1 MIKILSKIF
10 QINTIQVVGI
20 FKRSDG
26 DRYDLLT
33 VKKSKNKLDIIRNKT
48 FNSLETLLG
57 TLDSKL
63 PIIIN
68 LDGKGILNKRIDLNN
83 QSDLAWQKNLD
94 IQTLYYTSYSQKEVV
109 HMSFCRDNFVEE
121 YISALSSKGLKII
134 DVYIGSFLS
143 VLLEETLTI
152 KNIVSGNLNLT
163 IENSEIISFE
173 KSDLDNLT
181 NYSIDNYSI
190 DNYSL
195 PLFGVALNYFVE
207 SDSIQKTDRKQT
219 NIEDFVFFKGFN
231 VLGITILVGFFIALL
246 VSYFLI
252 QYFGSKNA
260 ELNMQNVYSN
270 KSYQQIVNLEK
281 QKEDKIK
288 IIKESGF
295 LSEKHLIYY
304 SYEILNSIP
313 NSISL
318 SELNIAPLIKE
329 IKSNEKV
336 EVEAGIVLISGQTI
350 DEEEFNKWLNELKTF
365 DWIVKFEIESLN
377 KDKKSNTKFKLRISI
392 K

>member
-20 FKRSDG
+20 FKGSDG

-33 VKKSKNKLDIIRNKT
+33 AKKSKNKLDIIRNET
-48 FNSLETLLG
+48 FNSLEVLLEAV
-57 TLDSKL
+57 DSKL

-68 LDGKGILNKRIDLNN
+68 LDGKGILNKRINLNN
-83 QSDLAWQKNLD
+83 ESDLAWQKNLD
-94 IQTLYYTSYSQKEVV
+94 FKTLYYTSYSQEEVV

-121 YISALSSKGLKII
+121 CTSVFSLKRLKVI

-143 VLLEETLTI
+143 VLLDETLKK
-152 KNIVSGNLNLT
+152 KNILSGNLNLI
-163 IENSEIISFE
+163 IENGKINSFT

-181 NYSIDNYSI
+181 NYTIDNYI
-190 DNYSL
+190 INNYSL
-195 PLFGVALNYFVE
+195 PLFSVALNYFIE
-207 SDSIQKTDRKQT
+207 NDSVQKTNWDET
-219 NIEDFVFFKGFN
+219 NIEEFVYFN
-231 VLGITILVGFFIALL
+231 AFNTVGITILVGFFIALL
-246 VSYFLI
+246 FSYSLI

-260 ELNMQNVYSN
+260 ELNIQNVYSN
-270 KSYQQIVNLEK
+270 KSYQQIVDLEK

-295 LSEKHLIYY
+295 LSEKHLTYY

-336 EVEAGIVLISGQTI
+336 EVEAGIVLVSGKTI
-350 DEEEFNKWLNELKTF
+350 DEEEFNEWLNELKTL

-377 KDKKSNTKFKLRISI
+377 KDKKSNTKFKLRIFI